1 MSVHIAVIG
10 KGGSGKSVVAGSLA
24 RILARRG
31 HRVLT
36 LDSDPMPG
44 LSLNLGLGID
54 GSAMLLDAVER
65 DEEGRW
71 RLRRGIGPVRAIR
84 RYAVT
89 APGGV
94 LHLQLG
100 KMGDDGQPA
109 IQGSM
114 SGYTQVVRRLYR
126 TGAFADWTIIGDL
139 AAGPRHI
146 VFELAPYAN
155 TFVLMVEP
163 SWKSVLTA
171 RRLTALIRSRPGPVI
186 VPVASKVRGNADR
199 DLVESMLDAPVVAA
213 IPVDPAI
220 RLAERTGLAPVD
232 CAPGSP
238 AMRAIESLADALES
252 ANRSDTPFGVG

>member
-1 MSVHIAVIG
+1 VSIHIAVVG
-10 KGGSGKSVVAGSLA
+10 KGGSGKSVLAGSLA

-54 GSAMLLDAVER
+54 GSAMLLDAVEK
-65 DEEGRW
+65 DEAGRW
-71 RLRRGIGPVRAIR
+71 RLRKGIGPVRAIR

-89 APGGV
+89 APDGV
-94 LHLQLG
+94 RHLQLG
-100 KMGDDGQPA
+100 KMGDEGQPA

-114 SGYTQVVRRLYR
+114 SGYTEVVRRLYR
-126 TGAFADWTIIGDL
+126 TSALGDWTIIGDL
-139 AAGPRHI
+139 AAGPRHV

-163 SWKSVLTA
+163 SLKSALTA
-171 RRLTALIRSRPGPVI
+171 RRLTALIRSRPGPAVM
-186 VPVASKVRGNADR
+186 PVASKVRGPQDR
-199 DLVESMLDAPVVAA
+199 DLVESMLGAPVAAA

-220 RLAERTGLAPVD
+220 RLAERTGLAPFD
-232 CAPGSP
+232 YAPDSP
-238 AMRAIESLADALES
+238 AMREIESLADALES
-252 ANRSDTPFGVG
+252 ANRSETPFGVG